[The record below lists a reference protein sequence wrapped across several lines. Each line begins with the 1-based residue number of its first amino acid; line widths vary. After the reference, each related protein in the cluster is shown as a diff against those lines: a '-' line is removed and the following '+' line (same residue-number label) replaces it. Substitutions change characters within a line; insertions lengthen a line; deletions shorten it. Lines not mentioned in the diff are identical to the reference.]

1 MRLIDNNVGYNKL
14 NRLYWIERH
23 LGYSNYN
30 IRNKQNIDT
39 YRLIASNYLI
49 NNIYNEINR

>member
-30 IRNKQNIDT
+30 IRNKQNMDIR
-39 YRLIASNYLI
+39 RLLNSNYLLMQL
-49 NNIYNEINR
+49 YDEIKR